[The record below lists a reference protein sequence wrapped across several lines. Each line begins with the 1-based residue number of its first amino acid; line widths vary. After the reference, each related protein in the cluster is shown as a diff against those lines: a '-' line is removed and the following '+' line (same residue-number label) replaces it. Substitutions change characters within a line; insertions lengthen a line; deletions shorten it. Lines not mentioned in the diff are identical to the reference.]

1 MTSLRLKFTAAT
13 GVVAMLLLVWSFAVL
28 TDGFQLLLEDRDEAD
43 MMVKA
48 QLVASVW
55 EQAGGCAAAPAI
67 ALERLNPEME
77 LASALSIFAYC
88 DGKLVGRYGTI
99 APPPDGAGLE
109 LPDYEDDSIHLRYH
123 AYPVEAGRIVL
134 TSEHPEP
141 GEFFIATVL
150 TRLIWPLLGLVGA
163 CVLLWHRSGVWFRPV
178 QSLAEGRPGESPVDC
193 PVELL
198 PLQQKIMALE
208 VEYAAVVDKLDARL
222 EGEKQFTANA
232 AHELLTPLA
241 AIKTEVQLQR
251 SLARDDDT
259 RAVFDEIGTRVD
271 RASHTVDQLMTLAR
285 LDPENQR
292 TEPGPLDLAALLR
305 ESVAGTGDRLAAKT
319 IRLSA
324 DIPDALPFRG
334 HGDALRIMF
343 KNLLDNAVR
352 YSPDGGRLEIALTR
366 APDGVRF
373 RIAND
378 CRQRVPQYLVEHMDQ
393 RFVRGAGEVETG
405 TGLGMSII
413 TRCAHMHG
421 AEVIITPSPD
431 NMQLTFCVVFPD
443 QDQG

>member
-1 MTSLRLKFTAAT
+1 MTSLRLKFTTAT
-13 GVVAMLLLVWSFAVL
+13 GLVAMLLLVWTFAVL
-28 TDGFQLLLEDRDEAD
+28 TEGFQLLLEDRDYAD

-55 EQAGGCAAAPAI
+55 EEAGGCAAAPAI
-67 ALERLNPEME
+67 ALEKLNPEME
-77 LASALSIFAYC
+77 FASALSIFAYC
-88 DGKLVGRYGTI
+88 DGELVGRYGTV
-99 APPPDGAGLE
+99 APAPNGAGLD
-109 LPDYEDDSIHLRYH
+109 LPDYEDETIHLRYH

-134 TSEHPEP
+134 TSEHPQP
-141 GEFFIATVL
+141 GDFFVATVL
-150 TRLIWPLLGLVGA
+150 TKLIWPLLGLVGA
-163 CVLLWHRSGVWFRPV
+163 CALLWHRSGVWFRPV
-178 QSLAEGRPGESPVDC
+178 QSLAEGRPGEC

-198 PLQQKIMALE
+198 PIKQKIEALE
-208 VEYAAVVDKLDARL
+208 AEYAAVVDKLDARL

-251 SLARDDDT
+251 SLATDDNTRDI
-259 RAVFDEIGTRVD
+259 FNEIGTRVD

-292 TEPGPLDLAALLR
+292 TKPEPLDLAALLR
-305 ESVAGTGDRLAAKT
+305 ESVAGAGGRIATKD
-319 IRLSA
+319 IRLSI

-343 KNLLDNAVR
+343 KNLLDNALR
-352 YSPDGGRLEIALTR
+352 YSPDGGRLEIALTQG
-366 APDGVRF
+366 PGGVRF

-421 AEVIITPSPD
+421 ADVTITPTPD
-431 NMQLTFCVVFPD
+431 NMHLTFTIAFPD